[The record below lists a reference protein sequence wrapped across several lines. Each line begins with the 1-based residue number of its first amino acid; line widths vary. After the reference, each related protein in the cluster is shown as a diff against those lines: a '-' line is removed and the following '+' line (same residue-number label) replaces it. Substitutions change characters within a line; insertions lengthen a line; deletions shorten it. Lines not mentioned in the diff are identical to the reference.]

1 MNKKYKYLIACVCSL
16 TMIGG
21 VFGQANG
28 FGFKTGPSL
37 GFQKWGG
44 TSRQPLT
51 KFSVDIFADSEGSG
65 DTRNT
70 IYGQLGY
77 HTRGSAFRY
86 SRFIDLNGNVSKG
99 GSFSMQFHNIVL
111 ELGMKRFIKTPTKL
125 QAFYA
130 LGLRGEYTAKTKF
143 EIQESYR
150 DFVRKYNYGISLRL
164 GAESRVSKVVAMG
177 FEFNIAQDISRQ
189 IWVPA
194 GTKWYDYYTGSYTIG
209 AEQSIRNFSLE
220 LSVYFRFLQI
230 IVYEE

>member
-130 LGLRGEYTAKTKF
+130 LGLRGEF
-143 EIQESYR
+143 
-150 DFVRKYNYGISLRL
+150 
-164 GAESRVSKVVAMG
+164 
-177 FEFNIAQDISRQ
+177 
-189 IWVPA
+189 
-194 GTKWYDYYTGSYTIG
+194 
-209 AEQSIRNFSLE
+209 
-220 LSVYFRFLQI
+220 
-230 IVYEE
+230 